1 VGEAVV
7 RSRLGAALLA
17 LAAAVPPGAAGDV
30 PDSYRAARRTLWG
43 EVYAE
48 GGTELYCGGRFD
60 RQSGRKLNAEHVYPM
75 SWVTRELRCGT
86 RNQCR
91 ERSPG
96 FNRIEADLHNIYPA
110 RTDANQRRG
119 STPFGDVPGEEHA
132 IAGCD
137 IEVDERSRVTEP
149 RPAVRGEIARAMF
162 YVQQT
167 YGMPIYPRQ
176 GELLLRWH
184 RADPPDAEE
193 RRRNEAIAK
202 VQGRRNPFI
211 DDPGQADRLRFE
223 APRR

>member
-1 VGEAVV
+1 MMKPVV
-7 RSRLGAALLA
+7 IAGLLGAA
-17 LAAAVPPGAAGDV
+17 AVLSPACSAGEPPQT
-30 PDSYRAARRTLWG
+30 YRQMLRELWG
-43 EVYAE
+43 EVYAQ
-48 GGTELYCGGRFD
+48 GGVEIYCGGRFD
-60 RQSGRKLNAEHVYPM
+60 RDSGRNLNAEHVYPM

-86 RNQCR
+86 RDQCR

-96 FNRIEADLHNIYPA
+96 FNRIESDLHNIYPA
-110 RTDANQRRG
+110 RTDANRLRG
-119 STPFGDVPGEEHA
+119 SMPFGEIPGEQHA

-137 IEVDERSRVTEP
+137 IEVDEGSRVVEP

-193 RRRNEAIAK
+193 RRRNDAIAK
-202 VQGRRNPFI
+202 IQGRRNPFI
-211 DDPGQADRLRFE
+211 DDPAQADRLRFE
-223 APRR
+223 VPKR

>member
-1 VGEAVV
+1 MTAFLNAG
-7 RSRLGAALLA
+7 LLIGAAVLSQA
-17 LAAAVPPGAAGDV
+17 CSAGEPPE
-30 PDSYRAARRTLWG
+30 SYREMLRQLWG
-43 EVYAE
+43 GVYAQ
-48 GGTELYCGGRFD
+48 GGVEIYCGGRFD
-60 RQSGRKLNAEHVYPM
+60 RDSDRNLNAEHVYPM

-86 RNQCR
+86 RDQCR

-96 FNRIEADLHNIYPA
+96 FNRIESDLHNIYPA

-119 STPFGDVPGEEHA
+119 SMPFAEVPGEQHA

-137 IEVDERSRVTEP
+137 IEVDERSRVVEP
-149 RPAVRGEIARAMF
+149 RPPVRGEIARAMF

-193 RRRNEAIAK
+193 RRRNDAIAK
-202 VQGRRNPFI
+202 IQGRRNPFI
-211 DDPGQADRLRFE
+211 DDPAQADRLRFE

>member
-1 VGEAVV
+1 MTTPLIAGLLVATTALSLACSAGEPPDTY
-7 RSRLGAALLA
+7 RDAL
-17 LAAAVPPGAAGDV
+17 
-30 PDSYRAARRTLWG
+30 RQLWG
-43 EVYAE
+43 EVYAT
-48 GGTELYCGGRFD
+48 GGDELYCGGRFD
-60 RQSGRKLNAEHVYPM
+60 RQTGRRLNAEHVYPM

-86 RNQCR
+86 RDQCR

-96 FNRIEADLHNIYPA
+96 FNRIESDLHNMYPS
-110 RTDANQRRG
+110 RTDANRRRG
-119 STPFGDVPGEEHA
+119 SMAFAEVPGEEHA

-137 IEVDERSRVTEP
+137 IEVDDRSRVVEP

-162 YVQQT
+162 YMQQT

-184 RADPPDAEE
+184 RKDPPDAEE

-202 VQGRRNPFI
+202 IQGRRNPFI
-211 DDPGQADRLRFE
+211 DDPAQADHLRFE

>member
-1 VGEAVV
+1 MTAFLNAG
-7 RSRLGAALLA
+7 LLIGAAVLSQA
-17 LAAAVPPGAAGDV
+17 CSAGEPPE
-30 PDSYRAARRTLWG
+30 SYREMLRQLWS
-43 EVYAE
+43 EVYAQ
-48 GGTELYCGGRFD
+48 GGVEIYCGGRFD
-60 RQSGRKLNAEHVYPM
+60 RDSGRKLNAEHVYPM

-86 RNQCR
+86 RDQCR

-96 FNRIEADLHNIYPA
+96 FNRIESDLHNIYPA

-119 STPFGDVPGEEHA
+119 SMPFAEVPGEEHA

-137 IEVDERSRVTEP
+137 IEVDERSRVVEP
-149 RPAVRGEIARAMF
+149 RPPVRGEIARAMF

-193 RRRNEAIAK
+193 RRRNDAIAK
-202 VQGRRNPFI
+202 IQGRRNPFI
-211 DDPGQADRLRFE
+211 DDPAQADRLRFE